1 MSRAILDPRMND
13 ELDDF
18 YPSLCTI
25 QTPTEVEDDS
35 GAIVEGWTDLA
46 DHVDLSCADAVNAVG
61 GGTEVKQTDMT
72 YVFADHTISFNGYYP
87 AITAKMSAVVDG
99 VRYDILLPQSGSMD
113 DTTRLLVRKVT

>member
-1 MSRAILDPRMND
+1 M
-13 ELDDF
+13 
-18 YPSLCTI
+18 
-25 QTPTEVEDDS
+25 
-35 GAIVEGWTDLA
+35 EGWTDFA
-46 DHVDLSCADAVNAVG
+46 GHVDLSCADAVNAVG

-87 AITAKMSAVVDG
+87 TITAKMSAVVDG